1 MMVLAL
7 DRVDP
12 KAEEAGKGF
21 LCGKETY
28 VGLHEGN
35 KARKIEN
42 GVAREM
48 MGLELVEIKELPE
61 EIRGREAKTTLE
73 VSGENYVFSG
83 FRRGLYLIA
92 RKPANYFCRNPPGA
106 V

>member
-1 MMVLAL
+1 L

-12 KAEEAGKGF
+12 KAKETSESF

-28 VGLHEGN
+28 VGLHEAN
-35 KARKIEN
+35 KARKIED

-48 MGLELVEIKELPE
+48 MGLKLVEIKELPE

-73 VSGENYVFSG
+73 VSRENYIFSG

-92 RKPANYFCRNPPGA
+92 RKPANYFRRNPPGA